1 MIVFALSALVLA
13 NQVAVAAPQPLPQQA
28 ATQQAAPQQPV
39 QSIETK
45 EVAYSDLTEG
55 RTDRAIATL
64 QEQLAVDPND
74 PAVLINLGSAYAQRG
89 DRARADQAYRA
100 AVASSTRYSVELADG
115 SWIDSRQAARIALLR
130 LERAQTA
137 LLD

>member
-13 NQVAVAAPQPLPQQA
+13 SQVAVAAPQPVSQQA
-28 ATQQAAPQQPV
+28 AQQSAA
-39 QSIETK
+39 QSAAAIEQK
-45 EVAYSDLTEG
+45 EVAFTDLTEG

-64 QEQLAVDPND
+64 QEQLAADPGD

-89 DRARADQAYRA
+89 DRVRADQAYRA
-100 AVASSTRYSVELADG
+100 AIASSTRYSVELADG
-115 SWIDSRQAARIALLR
+115 SWIDSRAAARIALLR
-130 LERAQTA
+130 LDRAQTA

>member
-1 MIVFALSALVLA
+1 MIVFALSAIVLA
-13 NQVAVAAPQPLPQQA
+13 SQVAVAAPQPLPQQA
-28 ATQQAAPQQPV
+28 ATQQQAP
-39 QSIETK
+39 SIETK
-45 EVAYSDLTEG
+45 EVAYGDLTEG

-64 QEQLAVDPND
+64 QQELAADPAD

-100 AVASSTRYSVELADG
+100 AMSSSTRYSVELADG

>member
-13 NQVAVAAPQPLPQQA
+13 NQAAVAAPQPLPRQA
-28 ATQQAAPQQPV
+28 ATQQTAPA
-39 QSIETK
+39 IETK
-45 EVAYSDLTEG
+45 EVAFSDLTEG

-64 QEQLAVDPND
+64 QEQLAADPGD

-89 DRARADQAYRA
+89 DRGRADQAYRA
-100 AVASSTRYSVELADG
+100 AMASSTRYSVELADG
-115 SWIDSRQAARIALLR
+115 SWIDSRAAARIALLR

>member
-1 MIVFALSALVLA
+1 MIVYALSAIVLA
-13 NQVAVAAPQPLPQQA
+13 SQVAVAAPQPLPSQA
-28 ATQQAAPQQPV
+28 AAQQMAAQQQVPA
-39 QSIETK
+39 IEQK
-45 EVAYSDLTEG
+45 EVAYGDLTEG

-64 QEQLAVDPND
+64 QEQLAADPTD

-100 AVASSTRYSVELADG
+100 AIASSTRYSVELADG
-115 SWIDSRQAARIALLR
+115 SWIDSRAAARIALVR

>member
-1 MIVFALSALVLA
+1 MIALALSALVLA
-13 NQVAVAAPQPLPQQA
+13 SQVAAAAPQPLPQQA
-28 ATQQAAPQQPV
+28 ATQQPAP
-39 QSIETK
+39 SIETK
-45 EVAYSDLTEG
+45 EVAYADLTEG

-64 QEQLAVDPND
+64 QEQLAADPGD

-89 DRARADQAYRA
+89 DRTRADQAYRA
-100 AVASSTRYSVELADG
+100 AMASSTRYNVELADG